1 MSANDFD
8 GAVSKLPTAAQLCSA
23 ADEEVADLTD
33 LVWTAI
39 RGQAAAASS
48 SPVLAPFF
56 QTTISSESTLPN
68 ALAAVLARKI
78 ASDSLTPCEPLADE
92 LACIFGEPAVC
103 KLITSDLLAVV
114 EADPAAPELL
124 TVLLHFKGFLAL
136 QAHRAA
142 HQLWARENDAAARQL
157 ALLLQGRASELF
169 GVDIHP
175 GASIGG
181 ATFIDH
187 ASGIVIGE
195 QAAMRPKPRAPRVR
209 VAHSSPRE
217 PALRC
222 PSPVS
227 ERGCNPH
234 RCDQA
239 SMGYGCYMLHGVT
252 LGATGKRDKKTGR
265 RHPAVG
271 DRVTLGSGSACLG
284 PITVGDGATVG
295 ATAVVT
301 KDVAAGATVIDTSYL
316 NNKVLMPRKPKVQPI
331 EA

>member
-1 MSANDFD
+1 MFRLTFVFGKRGCRSLRSFVSASFGNADTARAPAGAMLLPHAAPVAAPRLGGNPAALFPALFLGLQCTPSFTRRLPRVRMSANDID
-8 GAVSKLPTAAQLCSA
+8 GAVQVSKLPTAAQLCNA

-56 QTTISSESTLPN
+56 QTTISSQSTLPK
-68 ALAAVLARKI
+68 ALAGVLARKI
-78 ASDSLTPCEPLADE
+78 ASDGLTPCDPLADE

-103 KLITSDLLAVV
+103 KLITSDLVAVV

-142 HQLWARENDAAARQL
+142 HQLWARESDAAARQL

-195 QAAMRPKPRAPRVR
+195 QDAMRPKPRAPCMRI
-209 VAHSSPRE
+209 AHSSLRE
-217 PALRC
+217 PALRRAL
-222 PSPVS
+222 PP
-227 ERGCNPH
+227 
-234 RCDQA
+234 
-239 SMGYGCYMLHGVT
+239 
-252 LGATGKRDKKTGR
+252 
-265 RHPAVG
+265 
-271 DRVTLGSGSACLG
+271 
-284 PITVGDGATVG
+284 
-295 ATAVVT
+295 
-301 KDVAAGATVIDTSYL
+301 
-316 NNKVLMPRKPKVQPI
+316 
-331 EA
+331 

>member
-1 MSANDFD
+1 MMLMLPVLFPALFLGLQYTPSLNRRLPCVRMSASDID
-8 GAVSKLPTAAQLCSA
+8 GAVQVSKLPTAAQLCSA
-23 ADEEVADLTD
+23 ADEEVAGLTD

-39 RGQAAAASS
+39 CGQAAAASS

-56 QTTISSESTLPN
+56 QTTISSQSTLPK
-68 ALAAVLARKI
+68 ALARVLARKI
-78 ASDSLTPCEPLADE
+78 ALDGLTLCYPLADE

-195 QAAMRPKPRAPRVR
+195 QAAMRPKPRAISHAYRTFVAARASVAPPFPRDR
-209 VAHSSPRE
+209 S
-217 PALRC
+217 
-222 PSPVS
+222 
-227 ERGCNPH
+227 CNPH
-234 RCDQA
+234 RCA
-239 SMGYGCYMLHGVT
+239 PA
-252 LGATGKRDKKTGR
+252 AT
-265 RHPAVG
+265 RHPW
-271 DRVTLGSGSACLG
+271 
-284 PITVGDGATVG
+284 
-295 ATAVVT
+295 ATAAT
-301 KDVAAGATVIDTSYL
+301 CYTASRSEPRARGTRRLAGAIRL
-316 NNKVLMPRKPKVQPI
+316 LAIR
-331 EA
+331 

>member
-1 MSANDFD
+1 MLLAPALFPALFLGLQCTPTFTRRLPRVRMSANDFD
-8 GAVSKLPTAAQLCSA
+8 GAVSKLPTAAQLCGA
-23 ADEEVADLTD
+23 ADKEVADLTD

-48 SPVLAPFF
+48 SPVLAQFF

-195 QAAMRPKPRAPRVR
+195 QAAMRPKPRPLACVSHIRHR
-209 VAHSSPRE
+209 ASQRCA
-217 PALRC
+217 ALPPC
-222 PSPVS
+222 LS
-227 ERGCNPH
+227 
-234 RCDQA
+234 A
-239 SMGYGCYMLHGVT
+239 AAT
-252 LGATGKRDKKTGR
+252 LTAATRL
-265 RHPAVG
+265 PW
-271 DRVTLGSGSACLG
+271 
-284 PITVGDGATVG
+284 
-295 ATAVVT
+295 ATAAT
-301 KDVAAGATVIDTSYL
+301 CYTASRSEPRARGTRRLAGAIRL
-316 NNKVLMPRKPKVQPI
+316 LAI
-331 EA
+331 G